1 MPELLPVTVAAVAS
15 EVTRVRNGRILPPE
29 NDDLSVEEP
38 LEIRLQWLANGE
50 CQDEPLTITMRTP
63 GHDRE
68 LVAGLLFSEGII
80 RESGQ
85 LQQLVVG
92 DNPNS
97 VTALLAPG
105 HQLDIKKYQ
114 RHFYSTSSCGVCGK
128 MAIESLRLLA
138 RPELKPGL
146 PMVPVAVIEQL
157 PSMLAAAQSVF
168 QQTGGVH
175 AAGLFDPHGK
185 MRVICE
191 DVGRHNAVDKVLGS
205 YLLANALPLQDGVLQ
220 DSVLL
225 VSGRAGFELV
235 QKALMANIAVMVAVG
250 APTSLAVA
258 MAQAY
263 NMTLVGF
270 ARNQGFNIYSA
281 PERIG

>member
-1 MPELLPVTVAAVAS
+1 MSELLPVTASAVAS
-15 EVTRVRNGRILPPE
+15 SVTRVRDGRLLPVQE
-29 NDDLSVEEP
+29 DTLAVEEP
-38 LEIRLQWLANGE
+38 LEIRLQWLAQG
-50 CQDEPLTITMRTP
+50 QQHDEPLTITMRTP

-85 LQQLVVG
+85 LQQLVVS

-128 MAIESLRLLA
+128 MAIESLRLVA
-138 RPELKPGL
+138 QPELSAGY
-146 PMVPVAVIEQL
+146 PMVQAAIIEQL
-157 PSMLAAAQSVF
+157 PSLMAVGQSLF
-168 QQTGGVH
+168 HQTGGVH
-175 AAGLFDPHGK
+175 AAGLFDPHGNA
-185 MRVICE
+185 RVMYE

-205 YLLANALPLQDGVLQ
+205 YLLHNSVPQQ
-220 DSVLL
+220 DSVLM

-235 QKALMANIAVMVAVG
+235 QKALVANIAVMVAVG